1 MDYIGATVSYVWKT
15 YNIRRIKN
23 EGYEVSLHV
32 KIELFVDFS
41 FLIFRRRLA
50 YLKESL
56 S

>member
-1 MDYIGATVSYVWKT
+1 MQHTAH
-15 YNIRRIKN
+15 KN

-41 FLIFRRRLA
+41 CLIFRRRLA

-56 S
+56 RQVKERNQL

>member
-1 MDYIGATVSYVWKT
+1 MQHTAH
-15 YNIRRIKN
+15 KN

-41 FLIFRRRLA
+41 CLIFRCRLA

-56 S
+56 RQVKGRHQL